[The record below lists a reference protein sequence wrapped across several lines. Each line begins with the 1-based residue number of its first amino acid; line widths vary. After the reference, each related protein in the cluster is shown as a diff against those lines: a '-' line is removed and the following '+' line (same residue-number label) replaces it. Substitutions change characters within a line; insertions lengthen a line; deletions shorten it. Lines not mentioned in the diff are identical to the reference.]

1 MRCSY
6 CDAPD
11 TKVIDSRL
19 LLEGF
24 EVRRRR
30 ECERCGKRFTTYE
43 RKKQEMPWV
52 IKNSGSKELYS
63 RDKIYHGLK
72 KALRK
77 LPQDAEA
84 VEYLVDSIENS
95 IMALGSKIITT
106 EQIGEV
112 VMKHLK
118 EFDPVA
124 YVRFASVYWEFKE
137 IEDFVS
143 VLNTSLK
150 TKDKK

>member
-19 LLEGF
+19 LLDGL

-30 ECERCGKRFTTYE
+30 VCEKCGKRFTTYE
-43 RKKQEMPWV
+43 RKKQELPWV
-52 IKNSGSKELYS
+52 IKNSGVKELYN
-63 RDKIYHGLK
+63 REKIYHGLK

-84 VEYLVDSIENS
+84 VENLVDNIEGS
-95 IMALGSKIITT
+95 IMALNSKIIIYNSS
-106 EQIGEV
+106 ENRAN
-112 VMKHLK
+112 
-118 EFDPVA
+118 EFA
-124 YVRFASVYWEFKE
+124 
-137 IEDFVS
+137 
-143 VLNTSLK
+143 
-150 TKDKK
+150 